1 MVVNALDTSRSQLP
15 VMPIRSGF
23 GRFFAVLTAL
33 TLGTSVWAGG
43 FKVRTQLIWGTDEA
57 QPPNKDYQQLSPQLK
72 AKLLNNLRWK
82 NYFIVNSH
90 ADAVAKETCRF
101 TLSERCT
108 VGLKP
113 AAKGHIEVQ
122 IFNPMAEKPT
132 EPVFTK
138 EVSIEALRK
147 GETVAI
153 GANSKDR
160 WDDAWLVL
168 VTAGE

>member
-1 MVVNALDTSRSQLP
+1 
-15 VMPIRSGF
+15 
-23 GRFFAVLTAL
+23 
-33 TLGTSVWAGG
+33 
-43 FKVRTQLIWGTDEA
+43 
-57 QPPNKDYQQLSPQLK
+57 
-72 AKLLNNLRWK
+72 
-82 NYFIVNSH
+82 
-90 ADAVAKETCRF
+90 
-101 TLSERCT
+101 
-108 VGLKP
+108 
-113 AAKGHIEVQ
+113 
-122 IFNPMAEKPT
+122 MAEKPT